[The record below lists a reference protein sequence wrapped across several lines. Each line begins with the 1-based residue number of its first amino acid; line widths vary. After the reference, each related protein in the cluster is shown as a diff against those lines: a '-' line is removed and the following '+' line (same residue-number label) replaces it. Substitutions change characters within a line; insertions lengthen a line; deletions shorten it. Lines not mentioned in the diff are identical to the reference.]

1 MLGLSFLWGNPGRT
15 QGQSLPPE
23 RGRAGAAGKGEGP
36 WGHQLRQPHPSPHD
50 LRQDPEPIPTTPSR
64 RSPQS
69 PTTRCGCMSA
79 RSRCPEPPDGGQGW
93 RVIGRGSARRG
104 GGAPAPRAGKEAE
117 EGAQGGQGG
126 RAGGA
131 SGVRGARGGCG
142 GRRAHLPPV
151 SAAIAGHMTE
161 AVAGMTVWALATRGG
176 RPREGGGEFAEGVQT
191 ERVVGRTAPASP
203 VQVLITVSFD
213 PLPSTSPCPSA
224 PKQKWRR
231 RPSLW
236 REGVAC
242 GSEGRTLNLF
252 KTPPFSLPPPG
263 RGPLPLRF
271 QPAAWQL
278 LQAGGGWVGE
288 GCRFRWVGKGA
299 IFL

>member
-1 MLGLSFLWGNPGRT
+1 M
-15 QGQSLPPE
+15 
-23 RGRAGAAGKGEGP
+23 
-36 WGHQLRQPHPSPHD
+36 H
-50 LRQDPEPIPTTPSR
+50 
-64 RSPQS
+64 
-69 PTTRCGCMSA
+69 
-79 RSRCPEPPDGGQGW
+79 
-93 RVIGRGSARRG
+93 
-104 GGAPAPRAGKEAE
+104 
-117 EGAQGGQGG
+117 GG
-126 RAGGA
+126 RAGGT
-131 SGVRGARGGCG
+131 SGIRGARGGCG

-176 RPREGGGEFAEGVQT
+176 ETPRRWGGSLQRGVQI
-191 ERVVGRTAPASP
+191 ERKGRRTVPVCP
-203 VQVLITVSFD
+203 VQVIITVSLD

-242 GSEGRTLNLF
+242 GTEGRRLNLLE
-252 KTPPFSLPPPG
+252 TPPFSLPPPG
-263 RGPLPLRF
+263 RGPLPLLL

-288 GCRFRWVGKGA
+288 ECRFR
-299 IFL
+299 

>member
-1 MLGLSFLWGNPGRT
+1 MGVYVGRIAVPRT
-15 QGQSLPPE
+15 PKWRPRLEGYRKRIGQ
-23 RGRAGAAGKGEGP
+23 A
-36 WGHQLRQPHPSPHD
+36 
-50 LRQDPEPIPTTPSR
+50 
-64 RSPQS
+64 
-69 PTTRCGCMSA
+69 
-79 RSRCPEPPDGGQGW
+79 W
-93 RVIGRGSARRG
+93 R
-104 GGAPAPRAGKEAE
+104 GAPAPRAGKEAE

-176 RPREGGGEFAEGVQT
+176 RPREGGGGSLQRGCRLG
-191 ERVVGRTAPASP
+191 ERVAGRTAPASP

-242 GSEGRTLNLF
+242 GTEGRRLNLLE
-252 KTPPFSLPPPG
+252 TPPFSLPPPG

-288 GCRFRWVGKGA
+288 QCRFRWVGKGA